1 MHDFKSKKVIKMTNI
16 MSIAIVGYGNI
27 GKGVELA
34 VNHNKELYGDMEIAG
49 IISRRPE
56 DVRAQI
62 KNKYPIAATSDI
74 SLWKDLGA
82 DVAILCGGSKTDLPE
97 QGPFFASYLPTVD
110 SYDNHNLILN
120 HFKEMDKVARQ
131 AGHPVVISSGWD
143 PGTFSLERVLANAF
157 IPGAK
162 AYGFYGLTETGGL
175 SQGHSDAVRRI
186 EGVVDARQYTHAIP
200 ESIEGVRKGENP
212 DLSKGEMHW
221 RDVYVVLRND
231 TPEERASVEEAI
243 KTDPDYFAPYETIV
257 HFVSQE
263 EIEKNHSQM
272 PHDGLVIASGITG
285 NRNQSS
291 IEYKN
296 VWKSNPEATA
306 GILVACARACHKLNQ
321 EKKVGA
327 FTMLDIPPAFYS
339 PHSKEELLRKFM

>member
-1 MHDFKSKKVIKMTNI
+1 MVKITEKIR
-16 MSIAIVGYGNI
+16 IAIVGYGNI

-34 VNHNKELYGDMEIAG
+34 VNRNKEFYGDMEIAG

-62 KNKYPIAATSDI
+62 NNKYPVAATNDL
-74 SLWKDLGA
+74 SLWKDLGS

-97 QGPFFASYLPTVD
+97 QGPFFAKHLPTVD
-110 SYDNHNLILN
+110 SYDNHNLIPSY
-120 HFKEMDKVARQ
+120 FQEMDIVARET
-131 AGHPVVISSGWD
+131 GHPVVISSGWD

-162 AYGFYGLTETGGL
+162 AYGFYGLTVTGGL

-200 ESIEGVRKGENP
+200 ESTESVRKGENP

-221 RDVYVVLRND
+221 REVYVVLRND
-231 TPEERASVEEAI
+231 TPEERARVEQAI
-243 KTDPDYFAPYETIV
+243 KTDPDYFAPYKTIV
-257 HFVSQE
+257 NFVLQE

-272 PHDGLVIASGITG
+272 PHDGLVIASGISG
-285 NRNQSS
+285 NRNQFS

-296 VWKSNPEATA
+296 VWESNPEATA
-306 GILVACARACHKLNQ
+306 GILVACARACHRLNQ

-327 FTMLDIPPAFYS
+327 FTMLDIPPLLYS
-339 PHSKEELLRKFM
+339 PHSKQELLKKFM